1 MSKQYDVYYVY
12 GTTSPENPGPKVR
25 KDTKK
30 AMYEDEELHHGIV
43 SAEVVAY
50 GDDLSYAFITVVSVS
65 EDTGR
70 ALFKHLNQRWNFML
84 EGM

>member
-30 AMYEDEELHHGIV
+30 AMYEDEELTHGIV
-43 SAEVVAY
+43 SVEITAY
-50 GDDLSYAFITVVSVS
+50 GDDLNYGYITVVCVS
-65 EDTGR
+65 ELLGR
-70 ALFKHLNQRWNFML
+70 EMFRHLNTNWQSML
-84 EGM
+84 GSV